1 MCDQTFLA
9 ITFGS
14 CDNCSQTK
22 PLMNIY
28 LQNEPVNYCSL
39 CVEKMAC
46 HGLRKGESLA
56 SLKAEAESLKMKLEQ
71 ERGKLHDAELKQV
84 AEKVEALG
92 SFTLKSRRILKGHS
106 NKVLCLDWCSDKRRI
121 VSSSQDGKVIIWDAF
136 TTNKE
141 HGVTMPC
148 TWVLA
153 CAYAP
158 SGCVIACGGL
168 DNKCSV
174 YPLSLDKSE
183 NLAAKRK
190 QVAVHT
196 NYLSACSFTNSDMQ
210 LLTSSGDG
218 TCALWDVESG
228 QLLQSFHGHS
238 ADVLSLDLAPSE
250 TGNTFV
256 SGGCDKKANVWDM
269 RSGQNI
275 QSFDTHESDINAV
288 KYYPSG
294 DAFASASDD
303 ATCRLYDLRAD
314 REVAVY
320 SKESVIF
327 GATSVDFSLSGRL
340 LFAGYNDYTINIWD
354 VLKGTRAAI
363 LYGHEN
369 RVSKVR
375 VSPDGTTFCSA
386 SWDNTLRKMSCW
398 LKNETLVLAKDYIDF
413 CTGNQRTPPS
423 ESAEVM
429 RRLAK
434 ELEHQYS
441 TKFLSMSHSFVSS
454 CGSNPELS
462 SCLRSI
468 MNLLV
473 EDGKLNWGRIVSLFA
488 FTGVVASEM
497 FSREDGAESCGKL
510 AETIADYLG
519 GEKIDWLQEN
529 GGWDGFC
536 KFFRSTGHVSHES
549 SMKTALFAAAGVGLA
564 GLTFLLAR

>member
-1 MCDQTFLA
+1 MMMMMRKM
-9 ITFGS
+9 ITMMMMS
-14 CDNCSQTK
+14 
-22 PLMNIY
+22 
-28 LQNEPVNYCSL
+28 VN
-39 CVEKMAC
+39 
-46 HGLRKGESLA
+46 
-56 SLKAEAESLKMKLEQ
+56 
-71 ERGKLHDAELKQV
+71 QV

-92 SFTLKSRRILKGHS
+92 GFTLKSRRTLKGHS
-106 NKVLCLDWCSDKRRI
+106 NKVLCMDWCSDKRRI
-121 VSSSQDGKVIIWDAF
+121 VSSSQDGKVIVWDAF

-190 QVAVHT
+190 PVAVHT
-196 NYLSACSFTNSDMQ
+196 NYLSSCSFTNSDMQ
-210 LLTSSGDG
+210 
-218 TCALWDVESG
+218 
-228 QLLQSFHGHS
+228 
-238 ADVLSLDLAPSE
+238 
-250 TGNTFV
+250 
-256 SGGCDKKANVWDM
+256 GCDKKANVWDM

-275 QSFDTHESDINAV
+275 QSFDNHESDINAV
-288 KYYPSG
+288 RYYPSG
-294 DAFASASDD
+294 DAFATASDD

-314 REVAVY
+314 REMAVY

-327 GATSVDFSLSGRL
+327 GASSVDFSLSGRL

-375 VSPDGTTFCSA
+375 VSPEGTAFCSA

-398 LKNETLVLAKDYIDF
+398 LRNETLMLAKDYIDF
-413 CTGNQRTPPS
+413 CIGIQQTPPS
-423 ESAEVM
+423 ESANAM
-429 RRLAK
+429 RRLGK
-434 ELEHQYS
+434 ELELQHRS
-441 TKFLSMSHSFVSS
+441 KFLSLAQSFLST
-454 CGSNPELS
+454 CGSTPEPS
-462 SCLRSI
+462 ACLHSV
-468 MNLLV
+468 MALLV

-488 FTGVVASEM
+488 FTGVVAAEM
-497 FSREDGAESCGKL
+497 FSRELDVESCRRL

-519 GEKIDWLQEN
+519 AEKSDWLLEN
-529 GGWDGFC
+529 GGWVRTSG
-536 KFFRSTGHVSHES
+536 SLWGEE
-549 SMKTALFAAAGVGLA
+549 
-564 GLTFLLAR
+564 

>member
-1 MCDQTFLA
+1 
-9 ITFGS
+9 
-14 CDNCSQTK
+14 
-22 PLMNIY
+22 
-28 LQNEPVNYCSL
+28 
-39 CVEKMAC
+39 
-46 HGLRKGESLA
+46 
-56 SLKAEAESLKMKLEQ
+56 
-71 ERGKLHDAELKQV
+71 
-84 AEKVEALG
+84 
-92 SFTLKSRRILKGHS
+92 
-106 NKVLCLDWCSDKRRI
+106 
-121 VSSSQDGKVIIWDAF
+121 DGKVIVWDAF

-158 SGCVIACGGL
+158 SGCAIACGGL
-168 DNKCSV
+168 DNKCSI
-174 YPLSLDKSE
+174 YPLSLDKTE
-183 NLAAKRK
+183 NLASKRK

-196 NYLSACSFTNSDMQ
+196 NYLSSCSFTNSDMQ
-210 LLTSSGDG
+210 ILTSSGDG

-238 ADVLSLDLAPSE
+238 ADVLSLDLSPSE

-303 ATCRLYDLRAD
+303 ATVRLYDLRAD
-314 REVAVY
+314 REVAVF

-327 GATSVDFSLSGRL
+327 GVSSVDFSLSGRL
-340 LFAGYNDYTINIWD
+340 LFAGYNDYTVKVWD

-375 VSPDGTTFCSA
+375 VSRDGTAFCSA
-386 SWDNTLRKMSCW
+386 SWDNTLRKRFKSPRHEKKMSCW
-398 LKNETLVLAKDYIDF
+398 LRNETLVLAKDYIDY
-413 CTGNQRTPPS
+413 CTGIQRTPPS
-423 ESAEVM
+423 ESAEAM

-434 ELEHQYS
+434 DLEHQHRS
-441 TKFLSMSHSFVSS
+441 KFLSMSRSFLST
-454 CGSNPELS
+454 CGSNPEPS
-462 SCLRSI
+462 ACLHSV
-468 MNLLV
+468 MTMLV

-488 FTGVVASEM
+488 FTGVVAAEM
-497 FSREDGAESCGKL
+497 FTREDGVEICRGLAES
-510 AETIADYLG
+510 IADYLG
-519 GEKIDWLQEN
+519 AEKRDWLLKN
-529 GGWDGFC
+529 GGW
-536 KFFRSTGHVSHES
+536 
-549 SMKTALFAAAGVGLA
+549 
-564 GLTFLLAR
+564 